1 MSKISILQVGRDN
14 WSNTYELPDNVRF
27 FYLRAGLSSDILQ
40 CLKQA
45 KLRNFNAVLVDSQE
59 SLLMLMD
66 LRKSLVPYTIFYDA
80 DLLIEDHRVGRFL
93 KEICAIPAD
102 FSDKQDLLD
111 TLSKALF
118 AGQYGDKLF
127 PYQIQV
133 HPRFE
138 GKVIYNGFESISLD
152 GNYGDSFKP
161 ILNWSFNI
169 RVAEDFPVELWL
181 EFEKAQTCQCRL
193 VLRIIPEGSVSEIV
207 RTIVVSEEE
216 MRKGA
221 IVLDQGRTYILSAT
235 LEAKGNGALRVGN
248 FHQRW
253 TRFQFGK
260 FVLGGGILHDS
271 KRQEINYFFYP
282 GDFKPPLSVYF
293 SGFRPAEG
301 FEGFGMMRAMET
313 PFLLFSDPRL
323 EGGAFYMGTEE
334 LENSIKDTI
343 QHYLDYLGFDSDQF
357 ILSGMSMGTF
367 PSMYYGADFEP
378 HAIIMSKPLAN
389 VGTIGNRARLLAPE
403 VFPTGID
410 VLHLQTGRLDNEGV
424 EALNQKFWDKFEKA
438 DFSNTTFG
446 VSYMKDEDMDPTA
459 FEDITKVLYSSG
471 ARILSKGT
479 SGRHNDD
486 HSTATAWF
494 LNFYRMILE
503 NDFGRKG

>member
-66 LRKSLVPYTIFYDA
+66 LRKILVPYTIFYDA

-133 HPRFE
+133 HPRFK

-181 EFEKAQTCQCRL
+181 EFEKAQTCQCQL

-282 GDFKPPLSVYF
+282 GDFKPPLC
-293 SGFRPAEG
+293 PC
-301 FEGFGMMRAMET
+301 
-313 PFLLFSDPRL
+313 P
-323 EGGAFYMGTEE
+323 
-334 LENSIKDTI
+334 
-343 QHYLDYLGFDSDQF
+343 
-357 ILSGMSMGTF
+357 
-367 PSMYYGADFEP
+367 
-378 HAIIMSKPLAN
+378 
-389 VGTIGNRARLLAPE
+389 
-403 VFPTGID
+403 
-410 VLHLQTGRLDNEGV
+410 
-424 EALNQKFWDKFEKA
+424 
-438 DFSNTTFG
+438 
-446 VSYMKDEDMDPTA
+446 
-459 FEDITKVLYSSG
+459 
-471 ARILSKGT
+471 
-479 SGRHNDD
+479 
-486 HSTATAWF
+486 
-494 LNFYRMILE
+494 
-503 NDFGRKG
+503 

>member
-66 LRKSLVPYTIFYDA
+66 LRKILVPYTIFYDA

-133 HPRFE
+133 HPRFK

-181 EFEKAQTCQCRL
+181 EFEKAQTCQCQL

-301 FEGFGMMRAMET
+301 FEGFGMMRAMAT

-343 QHYLDYLGFDSDQF
+343 QHYLDYLGFDSDQL

-367 PSMYYGADFEP
+367 PSMYYGG
-378 HAIIMSKPLAN
+378 L
-389 VGTIGNRARLLAPE
+389 
-403 VFPTGID
+403 
-410 VLHLQTGRLDNEGV
+410 
-424 EALNQKFWDKFEKA
+424 
-438 DFSNTTFG
+438 
-446 VSYMKDEDMDPTA
+446 
-459 FEDITKVLYSSG
+459 
-471 ARILSKGT
+471 
-479 SGRHNDD
+479 
-486 HSTATAWF
+486 
-494 LNFYRMILE
+494 
-503 NDFGRKG
+503 